1 MSTFIQQHAIMV
13 NSFIFCRHPIEK
25 LKRDNTKKPAVLTQ
39 CIWIICV
46 RLSSN
51 KDLCEIYDLITAI
64 LLACKDAKHF
74 RCAKLIL
81 EHSIRFLTAAC
92 IIFPEKVG

>member
-1 MSTFIQQHAIMV
+1 MSTFVQQHTLIV

-25 LKRDNTKKPAVLTQ
+25 LERDKTKNPGVLLQ

-46 RLSSN
+46 PLCSN
-51 KDLCEIYDLITAI
+51 KDLCEIYDLITVI
-64 LLACKDAKHF
+64 LLACKDVKHF
-74 RCAKLIL
+74 RCAEVIL

-92 IIFPEKVG
+92 IIFS